1 MNNTKS
7 LEELFNNRI
16 FRVPDYQRGYAWE
29 GQQVE
34 EFLAD
39 LELLSPNRRHYTGTI
54 VLHQPEDIIGKSD
67 SDNEGTNYAKWHI
80 VDGQQRFTTIV
91 LLLNEIS
98 RALSKYESSHDLAQ
112 GIKKKYVEATD
123 LDGLP
128 LYKLSLNEDT
138 DDFFKKSILPESPS
152 TEGPQVE
159 SAQRL
164 LNAKKQ
170 IAERLCVEEGSEQS
184 LRELYHKVTTRLHFN
199 LYEVEKEAEVGVIF
213 EVMNS
218 RGKPLTELE
227 KIKNYLLYA
236 ASSFED
242 VTSDNRDEFARSV
255 NQAWASILKQLM
267 VADLGS
273 PEEENRMLRVHWLMQ
288 YDPQP
293 KNWEGH
299 GSIRSKFDLRKYQGN
314 HAKLLK
320 ELREYVNGLHD
331 ACICFCDALHPT
343 RSKAFDNF
351 NGDICDIILWN
362 EKLVRIGVTET
373 FLPLLMA
380 TRTRWPSESK
390 KYLEIVKLCELFAF
404 RVYSVAGSRS
414 NSRQAALFTIAYEV
428 AHGMEF
434 DDAVR
439 RVKQEMTPWVNSR
452 FDDEMN
458 PEKPDD
464 NWYWWPGLI
473 YFLYEY
479 EQHLTSAKGV
489 SPKVSWE
496 AVESE
501 ESIEHVLPQT
511 ITNQPYWQQYFNTDT
526 HKEYVHDIGNLV
538 LTRDNSS
545 LSNKPFPDKKGTIDA
560 GWSCYA
566 TSSLFQ
572 ERELALQDDW
582 TPEAIDERRA
592 RLFAW
597 AKERWHV
604 DFSDI
609 YPAAP
614 DGLEDEPDESD
625 YDDEDDDNGG
635 EE

>member
-1 MNNTKS
+1 MNDTKS
-7 LEELFNNRI
+7 LQELFNNRI

-29 GQQVE
+29 WQQVG
-34 EFLAD
+34 EFLGD
-39 LELLSPNRRHYTGTI
+39 LELLSAGRRHYTGTI

-128 LYKLSLNEDT
+128 LHKLSLNKDT
-138 DDFFKKSILPESPS
+138 DDFFKKSILESPS
-152 TEGPQVE
+152 IAGPQVE

-164 LNAKKQ
+164 LNAKEQ
-170 IAERLCVEEGSEQS
+170 IAEHLCAEEGSEQS
-184 LRELYHKVTTRLHFN
+184 LRELYRKVTTQLHFN

-227 KIKNYLLYA
+227 KVKNYLLYA

-242 VTSDNRDEFARSV
+242 VTPDNRDKFASSV
-255 NQAWASILKQLM
+255 NQAWACILKQLM
-267 VADLGS
+267 AAGLGS
-273 PEEENRMLRVHWLMQ
+273 PEEENRMLRAHWLMQ
-288 YDPQP
+288 YDPRP
-293 KNWEGH
+293 KYWEGH
-299 GSIRSKFDLRKYQGN
+299 GSIRSKFDLREYQGN

-331 ACICFCDALHPT
+331 ACICFCDALSPA
-343 RSKAFDNF
+343 RSNTFDSL
-351 NGDICDIILWN
+351 NGDIRSDIIRWN
-362 EKLVRIGVTET
+362 EKLVRIGVTAT

-380 TRTRWPSESK
+380 ARTRWPSEPE

-404 RVYSVAGSRS
+404 RIYRVAEKRS
-414 NSRQAALFTIAYEV
+414 NYGQAALFTIAYEV
-428 AHGMEF
+428 MTHGMEF
-434 DDAVR
+434 DDVMR
-439 RVKQEMTPWVNSR
+439 QIKQEMDPWANSQ
-452 FDDEMN
+452 FDDFI
-458 PEKPDD
+458 EKPEP
-464 NWYWWPGLI
+464 WFWWTGLR

-479 EQHLTSAKGV
+479 EQHLALAKGV
-489 SPKVSWE
+489 SPKEVSWE
-496 AVESE
+496 EIGSG

-511 ITNQPYWQQYFNTDT
+511 ITNQPYWQQYFDTDT

-538 LTRDNSS
+538 LTKDNSS
-545 LSNKPFPDKKGTIDA
+545 LGNKPFPDKKGTIDA
-560 GWSCYA
+560 NWPCYA

-592 RLFAW
+592 RLLDW
-597 AKERWHV
+597 ARERWHV

-609 YPAAP
+609 YPADP
-614 DGLEDEPDESD
+614 DGLEDEPDESG
-625 YDDEDDDNGG
+625 YDDDNGG

>member
-29 GQQVE
+29 WQQVE

-54 VLHQPEDIIGKSD
+54 VLHQPEDTIGKSD

-128 LYKLSLNEDT
+128 LHKLSLNEDT

-152 TEGPQVE
+152 IAGPQVE

-164 LNAKKQ
+164 LNAKEQ
-170 IAERLCVEEGSEQS
+170 IAEHLCEKEGSEQS
-184 LRELYHKVTTRLHFN
+184 LRGLYRKVTTRLHFN

-227 KIKNYLLYA
+227 KVKNYLLYA

-242 VTSDNRDEFARSV
+242 VTPDNRDKFASSV
-255 NQAWASILKQLM
+255 NQAWACILKQLM
-267 VADLGS
+267 AADLGS
-273 PEEENRMLRVHWLMQ
+273 PEEENRMLRAHWLMQ

-293 KNWEGH
+293 KNWKGH
-299 GSIRSKFDLRKYQGN
+299 GSIRSEFDLREYQGN
-314 HAKLLK
+314 HTEL
-320 ELREYVNGLHD
+320 LRELHGYVNGLRD
-331 ACICFCDALHPT
+331 ACICFCDALSPA
-343 RSKAFDNF
+343 RSNAFDSF
-351 NGDICDIILWN
+351 NGDIRSDIIRWN
-362 EKLVRIGVTET
+362 EKLVRIGVTAT

-380 TRTRWPSESK
+380 ARTRWPAEPE

-404 RVYSVAGSRS
+404 RIYQAGDFRS
-414 NSRQAALFTIAYEV
+414 NYGQAALFRIAHEV
-428 AHGMEF
+428 VVYGMES
-434 DDAVR
+434 DDTVR
-439 RVKQEMTPWVNSR
+439 QVKKEMNSRANSR
-452 FDDEMN
+452 FDAFTNIEE
-458 PEKPDD
+458 PEP
-464 NWYWWPGLI
+464 WYWWPGLR

-479 EQHLTSAKGV
+479 EQHLASARGV
-489 SPKVSWE
+489 LPKVSWE
-496 AVESE
+496 EIGSE

-511 ITNQPYWQQYFNTDT
+511 ITNQPYWQQYFDADT
-526 HKEYVHDIGNLV
+526 HKKYVHDIGNLV

-545 LSNKPFPDKKGTIDA
+545 LSNKPFPDKKGTFDA
-560 GWSCYA
+560 EWPCYA
-566 TSSLFQ
+566 ASSLFQ
-572 ERELALQDDW
+572 ERELARQDDW
-582 TPEAIDERRA
+582 TPQAIDERRA
-592 RLFAW
+592 RLLDW
-597 AKERWHV
+597 AKRRWYV

-609 YPAAP
+609 YPEP
-614 DGLEDEPDESD
+614 DGIEDEPDDSA
-625 YDDEDDDNGG
+625 YDDDNG
-635 EE
+635 EEE

>member
-29 GQQVE
+29 WQQVE

-54 VLHQPEDIIGKSD
+54 VLHQPEGTIGKSD

-123 LDGLP
+123 LDSLP
-128 LYKLSLNEDT
+128 LHKLSLNEDT

-152 TEGPQVE
+152 IAGPQVE

-164 LNAKKQ
+164 LNAKEQ
-170 IAERLCVEEGSEQS
+170 IAEHLCAEEGSEQS
-184 LRELYHKVTTRLHFN
+184 LRELYRKVTTRLHFN

-227 KIKNYLLYA
+227 KVKNYLLYA

-242 VTSDNRDEFARSV
+242 VTPDNRDKFAKSV
-255 NQAWASILKQLM
+255 NQAWASILKRLM
-267 VADLGS
+267 AADLGS
-273 PEEENRMLRVHWLMQ
+273 PEEENRMLRAYWLMQ

-299 GSIRSKFDLRKYQGN
+299 GSIRSKFDLREYQGN
-314 HAKLLK
+314 HAELLG
-320 ELREYVNGLHD
+320 ELHEYVNGLHN
-331 ACICFCDALHPT
+331 ACICFCNALRPA
-343 RSKAFDNF
+343 RSNAFDNF
-351 NGDICDIILWN
+351 NGDIRFDIIRWN
-362 EKLVRIGVTET
+362 ERLVRMGATAT

-380 TRTRWPSESK
+380 AQMQWASEPE

-404 RVYSVAGSRS
+404 RVYRAAEYRS
-414 NSRQAALFTIAYEV
+414 NYRQAALFKIAYEV

-434 DDAVR
+434 DDVIR
-439 RVKQEMTPWVNSR
+439 RVKQEMNPWANSR
-452 FDDEMN
+452 FDDFTN
-458 PEKPDD
+458 IEKPEQ
-464 NWYWWPGLI
+464 WFWWTGLK

-479 EQHLTSAKGV
+479 EQHLASARGV
-489 SPKVSWE
+489 LPKVSWE
-496 AVESE
+496 EIGSR

-511 ITNQPYWQQYFNTDT
+511 ITNRPYWQQYFDADT
-526 HKEYVHDIGNLV
+526 HKEYVDDIGNLV
-538 LTRDNSS
+538 LTKDNSS
-545 LSNKPFPDKKGTIDA
+545 LGNKPFPDKKGTIDA
-560 GWSCYA
+560 EWPCYA
-566 TSSLFQ
+566 TSSLLQ

-582 TPEAIDERRA
+582 TPKSIDERRA
-592 RLFAW
+592 RLLDW
-597 AKERWHV
+597 AKRRWHV

-609 YPAAP
+609 YPEP
-614 DGLEDEPDESD
+614 DGIEDEPDEFD
-625 YDDEDDDNGG
+625 YDDDNG
-635 EE
+635 EEE